1 MPKVLIADDVGEE
14 CARILRKAEIEVDF
28 RGKMKPDELKA
39 AIPGYEGLIVRS
51 AVKVTREILEAGAR
65 LKIVGRAG
73 IGVDNIDQEAAT
85 RRGVIV
91 MNAPQGNVASAAE
104 HTFALIMAN
113 ARNVAAADASVRA
126 GRWERSKYLGVEL
139 EGKTLGIV
147 GLGKIGSLVAQYA
160 RPFRMR
166 VIAFD
171 PLLVK
176 ERADVLGVELVDL
189 ERLIAEA
196 DYITFHVPLTE
207 RTRGMIGAAQLKK
220 MKRTVRLVN
229 TSRGGVIDEKA
240 LAEALAAKDIAG
252 AALDVYET
260 EPPPKEHP
268 LFKLENV
275 TLTPHLAASTEE
287 AQVKVA
293 VDIAEQFVDYFKN
306 GVVRNAVN
314 LGALADPGLAPYMR
328 LAEDL
333 GGLAAQLAGGRVK
346 SLVAT
351 FMGQIGG
358 FEVGPI
364 TQSALKGALRPTVG
378 DDVNVIN
385 ARWFAKEAGIQVTEE
400 KLKDARNYKSL
411 LSVRVDSERGTKA
424 VAGTVF
430 EGRDPRIVEIDRVDI
445 DLRPSKYM
453 VALSYLDVPGVVGK
467 VGTILGQNQINI
479 ARMEVGRV
487 ERGKQAMI
495 LLAVDDPVR
504 PELLEEIRRAINA
517 HDVRAIT
524 LP

>member
-28 RGKMKPDELKA
+28 RGKMKPDDLRA
-39 AIPGYEGLIVRS
+39 AIPGFQGLIVRS
-51 AVKVTREILEAGAR
+51 AVKVTREILEAGTN

-113 ARNVAAADASVRA
+113 ARNIAAADQSVRA
-126 GRWERSKYLGVEL
+126 GKWERSKYLGVEL
-139 EGKTLGIV
+139 EGKTLGVV

-160 RPFRMR
+160 KPFRMR
-166 VIAFD
+166 VLAYD
-171 PLLVK
+171 PLLTK
-176 ERADVLGVELVDL
+176 ERADILGVELVELD
-189 ERLIAEA
+189 RLFGEA
-196 DYITFHVPLTE
+196 DYITFHVPLTDK
-207 RTRGMIGAAQLKK
+207 TRGMVGAAELKK
-220 MKRTVRLVN
+220 MKRTVRLIN

-240 LAEALAAKDIAG
+240 LAEALLAREIAG
-252 AALDVYET
+252 ASLDVYET
-260 EPPPKEHP
+260 EPPPKDHP
-268 LFKLENV
+268 LFKIDTV

-293 VDIAEQFVDYFKN
+293 IDIAEQFVDYFKN
-306 GVVRNAVN
+306 GVVRNSTNMGV
-314 LGALADPGLAPYMR
+314 LGDQSLSPYVR

-333 GGLAAQLAGGRVK
+333 GGLATQLAGGKVT
-346 SLVAT
+346 SVTAT
-351 FMGQIGG
+351 FMGHIGG

-364 TQSALKGALRPTVG
+364 TQSALKGALRPTLG
-378 DDVNVIN
+378 DEVNVIN
-385 ARWFAKEAGIQVTEE
+385 ARFFAKEAGIRVVEE
-400 KLKDARNYKSL
+400 KRKDARNYKSL
-411 LSVRVDSERGTKA
+411 LQVRVETEKGMKSVSGA
-424 VAGTVF
+424 VF
-430 EGRDPRIVEIDRVDI
+430 EGRDPRIVEIDTMDI

-453 VALSYLDVPGVVGK
+453 LCLAYLDVPGVVGK
-467 VGTILGQNQINI
+467 VGTILGQNRINI
-479 ARMEVGRV
+479 ARMEVGRA

-495 LLAVDDPVR
+495 LLAVDDPVT
-504 PELLEEIRRAINA
+504 PEVLEEIRKAINA
-517 HDVRAIT
+517 HDVRAVT

>member
-1 MPKVLIADDVGEE
+1 
-14 CARILRKAEIEVDF
+14 
-28 RGKMKPDELKA
+28 
-39 AIPGYEGLIVRS
+39 
-51 AVKVTREILEAGAR
+51 
-65 LKIVGRAG
+65 
-73 IGVDNIDQEAAT
+73 
-85 RRGVIV
+85 
-91 MNAPQGNVASAAE
+91 
-104 HTFALIMAN
+104 
-113 ARNVAAADASVRA
+113 
-126 GRWERSKYLGVEL
+126 
-139 EGKTLGIV
+139 
-147 GLGKIGSLVAQYA
+147 
-160 RPFRMR
+160 
-166 VIAFD
+166 
-171 PLLVK
+171 
-176 ERADVLGVELVDL
+176 
-189 ERLIAEA
+189 
-196 DYITFHVPLTE
+196 
-207 RTRGMIGAAQLKK
+207 MIGAAQLKK

>member
-14 CARILRKAEIEVDF
+14 CTRILRKAEIEVDF
-28 RGKMKPDELKA
+28 KGKMKPDDLRA
-39 AIPGYEGLIVRS
+39 AIPQYEGLIVRS
-51 AVKVTREILEAGAR
+51 AVKVTKDIIDAGTK

-104 HTFALIMAN
+104 HTFALIMGS
-113 ARNVAAADASVRA
+113 ARNIAAADASVRA
-126 GRWERSKYLGVEL
+126 GKWERSKYLGVEL
-139 EGKTLGIV
+139 ELKTLGIV
-147 GLGKIGSLVAQYA
+147 GLGKIGSLLSQYA

-166 VIAFD
+166 VLAFD
-171 PLLVK
+171 PIVTK
-176 ERADVLGVELVDL
+176 ERADGLGVELVSMD
-189 ERLIAEA
+189 RLLSES

-207 RTRGMIGAAQLKK
+207 KTRGMIGAAQLKK

-240 LAEALAAKDIAG
+240 LAEALAAKEIAG

-260 EPPPKEHP
+260 EPPAKDHP
-268 LFKLENV
+268 LFKIENV

-293 VDIAEQFVDYFKN
+293 IDIAEQFVDYFKN
-306 GVVRNAVN
+306 GVLRNSTN
-314 LGALADPGLAPYMR
+314 LAGLADPSLSPYMR

-333 GGLAAQLAGGRVK
+333 GGLAAQLVGGRVT
-346 SLVAT
+346 SITAI
-351 FMGQIGG
+351 FQGHISG

-364 TQSALKGALRPTVG
+364 TQSAVKGALRPTMG

-385 ARWFAKEAGIQVTEE
+385 SRHLAREAGIQVIEE
-400 KLKDARNYKSL
+400 KQKDARNYKSL
-411 LSVRVDSERGTKA
+411 LSVKVESDKGSRIISGA
-424 VAGTVF
+424 VF
-430 EGRDPRIVEIDRVDI
+430 EGRDSRIVEIDRMDI
-445 DLRPSKYM
+445 DLRPSRYM
-453 VALSYLDVPGVVGK
+453 VVLAYLDVPGIVGK
-467 VGTILGQNQINI
+467 VGSILGQNNINI
-479 ARMEVGRV
+479 ARMEVGRAG
-487 ERGKQAMI
+487 RGQQAMI
-495 LLAVDDPVR
+495 LLSVDDPVK
-504 PELLEEIRRAINA
+504 PEVLEEIRRAINA
-517 HDVRAIT
+517 HDVRAVT

>member
-1 MPKVLIADDVGEE
+1 MPKVLIADDVSEE
-14 CARILRKAEIEVDF
+14 CARVLRKAEIEVDA
-28 RGKMKPDELKA
+28 RGKMKQDELKA
-39 AIPGYEGLIVRS
+39 AIPGFEGLIVRS
-51 AVKVTREILEAGAR
+51 AVKVTKEILEAGTKLR
-65 LKIVGRAG
+65 IVGRAG
-73 IGVDNIDQEAAT
+73 IGIDNIDQEAAT

-147 GLGKIGSLVAQYA
+147 GLGKVGGLVAQYA

-166 VIAFD
+166 VVAFD
-171 PLLVK
+171 PLITR
-176 ERADVLGVELVDL
+176 ERAAELGVELLDL
-189 ERLIAEA
+189 DRLLAEA
-196 DYITFHVPLTE
+196 DYVTFHVPLTE
-207 RTRGMIGAAQLKK
+207 RTKGMIGAAQLKR
-220 MKRTVRLVN
+220 MKRTVRIVN

-240 LAEALAAKDIAG
+240 LAEALAAREIAG
-252 AALDVYET
+252 AALDVYEQ
-260 EPPPKEHP
+260 EPPARDHP
-268 LFKLENV
+268 LFKCENA

-293 VDIAEQFVDYFKN
+293 IDLAEQFVDYFKN
-306 GVVRNAVN
+306 GVVRNSTN
-314 LGALADPGLAPYMR
+314 LGALADPSLTPYLR

-333 GGLAAQLAGGRVK
+333 GGLAAQLAGGKARSVT
-346 SLVAT
+346 VA
-351 FMGQIGG
+351 FMGQISA

-364 TQSALKGALRPTVG
+364 TQAAIKGALRPTLG
-378 DDVNVIN
+378 EDVNIIN
-385 ARWFAKEAGIQVTEE
+385 ARYFAKEAGIEVTEE
-400 KLKDARNYKSL
+400 KRKDARNYKSL
-411 LSVRVDSERGTKA
+411 LSVRVEAEQGSRT

-430 EGRDPRIVEIDRVDI
+430 EGRDSRIVEIDRLDM
-445 DLRPSKYM
+445 DLRPSKHM
-453 VALSYLDVPGVVGK
+453 VVLSYLDVPGVVGK

-487 ERGKQAMI
+487 ERGRQAMI

-504 PELLEEIRRAINA
+504 AEILEEIRRAINA
-517 HDVRAIT
+517 HDVRAVM

>member
-1 MPKVLIADDVGEE
+1 MPKVLIADDVSEE
-14 CARILRKAEIEVDF
+14 CARILRKAGIEVDA
-28 RGKMKPDELKA
+28 RGKLKPEDLKA
-39 AIPGYEGLIVRS
+39 AVGEVDGLIVRS
-51 AVKVTREILEAGAR
+51 AVKVTREILEAGPR
-65 LKIVGRAG
+65 LRIVGRAG
-73 IGVDNIDQEAAT
+73 IGVDNIDQDAAT

-104 HTFALIMAN
+104 HTFALIMAS

-126 GRWERSKYLGVEL
+126 GRWERSKYQGVEL

-166 VIAFD
+166 VVAFD
-171 PLLVK
+171 PLVTR
-176 ERADVLGVELVDL
+176 ERAAGLGVELL
-189 ERLIAEA
+189 ELDRLLAEA
-196 DYITFHVPLTE
+196 DYVTFHVPLTD
-207 RTRGMIGAAQLKK
+207 RTQGMIGAAELRR
-220 MKRTVRLVN
+220 MKRTVRIVN

-240 LAEALAAKDIAG
+240 LAEALAARDIAG
-252 AALDVYET
+252 AALDVYEQ
-260 EPPPKEHP
+260 EPPSRDHP
-268 LFKLENV
+268 LFGLDNA

-293 VDIAEQFVDYFKN
+293 IDLAEQFVDYFMN
-306 GVVRNAVN
+306 GVVRNSTN
-314 LGALADPGLAPYMR
+314 LGALADPSLTPYLR

-333 GGLAAQLAGGRVK
+333 GGLAAQLAGGKVRSVT
-346 SLVAT
+346 AA
-351 FMGQIGG
+351 FMGQIAG

-364 TQSALKGALRPTVG
+364 TQAAIRGALRPTLG
-378 DDVNVIN
+378 DEVNIVN
-385 ARWFAKEAGIQVTEE
+385 ARFFAKEAGIEVAEE
-400 KLKDARNYKSL
+400 KRTDARNYKSL
-411 LSVRVDSERGTKA
+411 VSVRVEAEQGSRT

-430 EGRDPRIVEIDRVDI
+430 EGRDSRIVEIDRMDM
-445 DLRPSKYM
+445 DLRPSKHM
-453 VALSYLDVPGVVGK
+453 VVLSYLDVPGVVGK

-495 LLAVDDPVR
+495 LLSVDDPVR
-504 PELLEEIRRAINA
+504 SEILEEIRRAINA
-517 HDVRAIT
+517 HDVRSVL